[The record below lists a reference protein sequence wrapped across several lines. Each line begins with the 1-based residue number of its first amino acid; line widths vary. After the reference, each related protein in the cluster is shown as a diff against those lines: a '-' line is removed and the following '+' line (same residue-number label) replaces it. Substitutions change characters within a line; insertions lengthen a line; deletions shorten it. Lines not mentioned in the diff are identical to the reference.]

1 MLKGRLKPL
10 VSSED
15 WWSIWLGGLLI
26 AGAVGGVVR
35 QVPRVA
41 RWSDRAGGI
50 LAPETAVGMV
60 VLGVGLLLVT
70 WMVVALTGG
79 DARRYPA
86 GFASVFPIACAAQ
99 VLGNQQTMAHY
110 GFNNVIWALGLGMLL
125 ANTVVLPPWVR
136 AGVRSGLFIRT
147 GLVLLGAEII
157 FGRVLS
163 LGAYGLLVAWAV
175 TPVVL
180 YFMYLFG
187 TRVLR
192 IKSRPLVAT
201 IAAATSVCGVS
212 AAVAAGAATGAER
225 EEISYAVSV
234 SLIFT
239 VVMMVLMPVLCR
251 IIGLTEAVSGAWIG
265 GTVDSTGAVVAAGAL
280 VGPVAMQVAA
290 VIKMIQN
297 VLIGIVAFFL
307 AVIWT
312 TRSDSPVEANGPRTA
327 ELWRRFPKFI
337 LGFAGASVVF
347 SLVLVPMLGAATVDG
362 ILGVTS
368 GLRGWLF
375 CLAFTCI
382 GLEANLRAMKR
393 LVRSPR
399 PLFLYG
405 VGQLMNLVLTLLVAQ
420 LVFGGWLFTPPL

>member
-1 MLKGRLKPL
+1 MLMKRLKPL

-15 WWSIWLGGLLI
+15 WWSIWLGALLI
-26 AGAVGGVVR
+26 ASAVGGIVTE
-35 QVPRVA
+35 VPRVA
-41 RWSDRAGGI
+41 RWSGRVGGI
-50 LAPETAVGMV
+50 IAPETARGMA

-79 DARRYPA
+79 DTRRYPA
-86 GFASVFPIACAAQ
+86 GFASVFIIASVAQ
-99 VLGNQQTMAHY
+99 ILGSQQTMAHY
-110 GFNNVIWALGLGMLL
+110 GFNNVIWALGLAMVV
-125 ANTVVLPPWVR
+125 ANTVALPPWVR
-136 AGVRSGLFIRT
+136 AGVKSGLFIRT

-180 YFMYLFG
+180 CFMYLFG

-192 IKSRPLVAT
+192 IDSRPLVAT

-225 EEISYAVSV
+225 EEISYAVSL

-239 VVMMVLMPVLCR
+239 VVMMVLMPLLCR
-251 IIGLTEAVSGAWIG
+251 LMGLTEAVSGAWIG

-297 VLIGIVAFFL
+297 VLIGIVAFVL

-312 TRSDSPVEANGPRTA
+312 ARSDSRVDVNRPRIS
-327 ELWRRFPKFI
+327 ELYNRFPKFI
-337 LGFAGASVVF
+337 LGFAAASMIF
-347 SLVLVPMLGAATVDG
+347 SLVLVPLLGSSAVDG

-382 GLEANLRAMKR
+382 GLEANLRAMAR
-393 LVRSPR
+393 LVKNKS

-405 VGQLMNLVLTLLVAQ
+405 VGQLTNLVLTLLVAL
-420 LVFGGWLFTPPL
+420 LVFGGWLLTPPL